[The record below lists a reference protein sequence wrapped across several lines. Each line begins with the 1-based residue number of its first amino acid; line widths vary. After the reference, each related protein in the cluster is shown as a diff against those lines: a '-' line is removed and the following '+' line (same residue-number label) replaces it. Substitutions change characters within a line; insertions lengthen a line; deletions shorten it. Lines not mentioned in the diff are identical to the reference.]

1 METRRATV
9 ALWLAAAMAP
19 IGAAPAGAAQDQ
31 ASNPP
36 VKGVFR
42 GVITAVKF
50 DISAPLRSLPVEPPL
65 IKEEEEDQRDRP
77 SGLEGPFGVQTP
89 DGAAQSRVGA
99 GEIPSPNQSFD
110 TINGLGPNPP
120 DSVGDVGPNHY
131 VVMSNLRY
139 AVYSKTGTL
148 LLGPL
153 NNNTL
158 WAGFGTTCQT
168 QNAGD
173 PIVLHDQMS
182 DRWILTQFTSGAEA
196 GTGNFYNCVAVSTT
210 PDPTGS
216 YFRWAFPTG
225 NNFPDYPKFGVWT
238 DAMYISTREFV
249 GGSGGPFG
257 GVGAYAVNRAQLVAG
272 NPTAQMIS
280 FLVPPTT
287 PSLTGDGLLP
297 ADLDGTT
304 PPPPGSPMYYA
315 GAMDDGGPY
324 GATQDALTLWKYVAD
339 FVTPANSSF
348 TLANTLPIA
357 PYDTIY
363 PCPGGGRRCIPQPPP
378 TAQTQFLDIL
388 SYRQRPMH
396 RLAYRNFGTHESL
409 VTNQSVEAG
418 TGPGGTVAGVRWWE
432 IRSPNSSPVIFQQG
446 TYAPGITDGIHR
458 WMGSIAMDR
467 AGNMALG
474 FSVSDPVSVFP
485 GSRYTG
491 RLVTDATGSMP
502 QGEAAFVNGVGLQ
515 TTTNNRWGDYS
526 SMNIDPVDDCT
537 FWFIT
542 EYYPVTSATGW
553 VLRVGSFR
561 FPAPQCIPVPVELQ
575 SFEIKD

>member
-1 METRRATV
+1 
-9 ALWLAAAMAP
+9 MAP
-19 IGAAPAGAAQDQ
+19 IGVAPAGAQDK
-31 ASNPP
+31 APDPP
-36 VKGVFR
+36 VKGIFR
-42 GVITAVKF
+42 GVVTAVKF
-50 DISAPLRSLPVEPPL
+50 DISPPLRSFQPEPIV
-65 IKEEEEDQRDRP
+65 IKEKADERDRP
-77 SGLEGPFGVQTP
+77 SGLEGPLGPQQP
-89 DGAAQSRVGA
+89 DGAVQSRVGG
-99 GEIPSPNQSFD
+99 GEIPAPDQSFN

-139 AVYSKTGTL
+139 GVYSKTGTL

-158 WAGFGTTCQT
+158 WAGFGTTCET

-173 PIVLHDQMS
+173 PIVLHDQLA
-182 DRWILTQFTSGAEA
+182 DRWILTQFTGGAEP

-210 PDPTGS
+210 PDPTGT
-216 YFRWAFPTG
+216 YFRWAFSTG
-225 NNFPDYPKFGVWT
+225 PNFPDYPKYGVWP
-238 DAMYISTREFV
+238 DALYISTREF
-249 GGSGGPFG
+249 GPAGPFV
-257 GVGAYAVNRAQLVAG
+257 GVGAYAANRAQLVAG
-272 NPTAQMIS
+272 NPAAQLLS
-280 FLVPPTT
+280 FLVPPTGA
-287 PSLTGDGLLP
+287 PFNTGDGLLP

-304 PPPPGSPMYYA
+304 LPPPGNPHYFVGS
-315 GAMDDGGPY
+315 MDLGGPY
-324 GATQDALTLWKYVAD
+324 GAPQDALTIWKFVAD

-348 TLANTLPIA
+348 TLAGPPLPIA
-357 PYDTIY
+357 TYDTIY

-378 TAQTQFLDIL
+378 TATTQFLDIL

-418 TGPGGTVAGVRWWE
+418 AGPGGPVAGMRWWE
-432 IRSPNSSPVIFQQG
+432 IRSPNSSPVIFQEG

-474 FSVSDPVSVFP
+474 FSVSDPVNVFP

-491 RLVTDATGSMP
+491 RLVTDPPGQMP
-502 QGEAAFVNGVGLQ
+502 QGEGTFVNGVGLQ

-537 FWFIT
+537 FWYIN
-542 EYYPVTSATGW
+542 EYYPVTSASGW
-553 VLRVGSFR
+553 MLRVGSFR
-561 FPAPQCIPVPVELQ
+561 YPAPQCIPVPVELQ